1 MDSNKMCLTVR
12 YDITQDKTL
21 PVMPIAHSRMVCM
34 WWNTVSKPSCIYV
47 FTQFIA
53 AWMQYNGIID
63 NEKNSIWF
71 CSHIPYGT
79 SRTPVW
85 EPLTYQKCS
94 RTYL

>member
-1 MDSNKMCLTVR
+1 
-12 YDITQDKTL
+12 
-21 PVMPIAHSRMVCM
+21 
-34 WWNTVSKPSCIYV
+34 
-47 FTQFIA
+47 
-53 AWMQYNGIID
+53 MQYNGIID
-63 NEKNSIWF
+63 NKKNSIWF